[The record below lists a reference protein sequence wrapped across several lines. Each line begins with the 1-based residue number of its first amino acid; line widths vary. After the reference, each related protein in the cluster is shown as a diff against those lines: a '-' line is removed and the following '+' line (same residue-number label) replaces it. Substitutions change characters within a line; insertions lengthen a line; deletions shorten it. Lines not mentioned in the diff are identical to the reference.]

1 MINELLIA
9 QGSIGTFMLALIIF
23 GFAPGM
29 VLALIVRLIPDVD
42 RRKEL
47 QAELYEVPRWD
58 RPFWVVQQFE
68 VALRVGLPVHIEWFW
83 GRYVWHRCT
92 LESGLE
98 RHTESPDTFEIPDHE
113 LKSLIRPRDQV
124 KLMWSVARSP
134 GERMWVTVT
143 HRKGDQLVGTLENH
157 AFFVFLNPGERV
169 KFHLDDIID
178 CIIDEED
185 IESSK
190 LVA

>member
-1 MINELLIA
+1 MINELLLA
-9 QGSIGTFMLALIIF
+9 QGSIVTFMLAVVIF

-47 QAELYEVPRWD
+47 QAELYEVPRWE
-58 RPFWVVQQFE
+58 RPFWVAQQFE
-68 VALRVGLPVHIEWFW
+68 VALRVGLPVHVEWFW

-92 LESGLE
+92 VESGLE
-98 RHTESPDTFEIPDHE
+98 RHRESPDTFEIPEDE
-113 LKSLIRPRDQV
+113 LKSCIRPGDKV

-143 HRKGDQLVGTLENH
+143 HRKGDQLVGTLENW
-157 AFFVFLNPGERV
+157 AVFAFLNPGEKV
-169 KFHLDDIID
+169 KFHIDDIID
-178 CIIDEED
+178 CDFDMDEIED
-185 IESSK
+185 AE
-190 LVA
+190 LAA